1 MGAQEARGECGEM
14 RSEEVGMAAGSLC
27 LNSQASTLRQRE
39 ATQSSQQGC
48 NTMAFIFK
56 KMPLTLWNE

>member
-1 MGAQEARGECGEM
+1 MRAQQARGRWGEM
-14 RSEEVGMAAGSLC
+14 RLEEVGTTVGSLC

-48 NTMAFIFK
+48 NTMAFMFK